1 MLLDTV
7 TKISAQKESKYGSLM
22 NLVKDLEDS
31 VKKNRSQDIEEE
43 KFTPWGGKWHEIW
56 TLTSRKTQMNST
68 MIQWTILDKITY
80 IFENNFNSQLFSKKS
95 TTEKDSFKTTFALL

>member
-1 MLLDTV
+1 MTILDTLCNLKGVTILLLDPV

-43 KFTPWGGKWHEIW
+43 KFTPWGGK
-56 TLTSRKTQMNST
+56 
-68 MIQWTILDKITY
+68 
-80 IFENNFNSQLFSKKS
+80 
-95 TTEKDSFKTTFALL
+95 